1 MPPRRAASPSTSGQR
16 RGQRDPSMPPGL
28 GFTPRKSIPSPGC
41 KAPATF
47 VPTDGKLMCIVYIV
61 IYHVIVIVSLAI
73 WHLRTHNV
81 INPIQL
87 LLAIFLTTNAWIC
100 VCEIAL
106 LSYPTLIQ
114 RQFAA
119 FCVKFGDHVL
129 PSPIFLF
136 ERVRLRDVLSVRYWA
151 IMWSSYSTLDP
162 AYIDTHSFGY
172 CVDVGNG
179 VTTLIP
185 TLLFACGMTAQ
196 SALFSSRTLGI
207 VGAISFYQE
216 FYGTCV
222 YFFQYCFN
230 KRYVGTPK
238 AQVYGVV
245 VVANG
250 IWIAFPLLG
259 MWASLHLIFNGNFTV
274 FL

>member
-1 MPPRRAASPSTSGQR
+1 
-16 RGQRDPSMPPGL
+16 MPPGL
-28 GFTPRKSIPSPGC
+28 GFTPRKSSPSP
-41 KAPATF
+41 KAPPSSGRLGPATF
-47 VPTDGKLMCIVYIV
+47 VPADGALTCIVYIV
-61 IYHVIVIVSLAI
+61 FYHVIFIVALAA

-81 INPIQL
+81 VNPVQL
-87 LLAIFLTTNAWIC
+87 LLAVFLTTNAWIC
-100 VCEIAL
+100 ICEIAL

-119 FCVKFGDHVL
+119 FCAKFGEHVL

-151 IMWSSYSTLDP
+151 IMWSSYAALDP

-185 TLLFACGMTAQ
+185 TVLFACGMTAQ
-196 SALFSSRTLGI
+196 GALLSARTLGV
-207 VGAISFYQE
+207 VGLISFYQE
-216 FYGTCV
+216 CYGTCV

-250 IWIAFPLLG
+250 IWIAGPLLG
-259 MWASLHLIFNGNFTV
+259 MWASSHLVFDGNFKV